1 MRGNQVQKK
10 GGGFKTVI
18 FFIVGIILGIAIVVG
33 AVAGGALYVLNSD
46 LDGVLSMF
54 GVDNSKDEETGK
66 NKVVNTDPDNGGVTS
81 VLDLISKITA
91 MAQDTQNLTLGQID
105 ALVPATRGL
114 VDQLSAAIEQYV
126 TVDYDE
132 LSAIKFS
139 EFGAYLE
146 GVVMNIQPAAFLD
159 NLNLEGSANIV
170 LEKLLYGLE
179 SNCVTDPA
187 TGEKYPI
194 MVDNFKYVDGA
205 YKRVEDGAV
214 LSNSQYII
222 KQSADNDLYDIF
234 FFEYN
239 GNYYI
244 TERDAHDI
252 QKFGFAADSGHL
264 YGMYNA
270 EYAENTGN
278 YYINAAGEKT
288 VLEPVT
294 IGSLMDGNGLGAL
307 EKMRVTELLSGE
319 LADDELIGTLL
330 GDISIGDLINGN
342 VNFQDKVNEIEL
354 GAFLAVESNDA
365 MLLYFVYGL
374 TNLSSTPDGQGRYT
388 ATYKLGVE
396 DITAY
401 VTVEGGKITSVTD
414 EEGNALAVTT
424 VGSIN
429 NTIDNIEISIFV
441 DVTTDN
447 GILPYLAYGI
457 TGLKEVD
464 GLWTA
469 KLDGEDCTVQVSGNK
484 IISVTDSEGNPVPAA
499 GIDELSGRV
508 NGVMDNLT
516 IGDIIDPDGNKILEQ
531 LATYK
536 INELSSAMNT
546 LEIGG
551 LIDIPADNKILA
563 YLAYG
568 ITEININT
576 VTQTATGKLKTD
588 DREQNVYITLK
599 KVQDKEEYNI
609 TGVYTTEEHTP
620 GTEVP
625 GTTINGI
632 NDRIGDITETL
643 YIKDIIEIN
652 PDNPLMVKIGDCKIS
667 EVGSVVET
675 ITLPDVMA
683 IPSDNAIMAFLAYSI
698 TDINTENNTAVLHK
712 KLPDG
717 TYTTTTVQ
725 IETDGKNITKVTEG
739 TSPVGGTLV
748 NEVGEKVTE
757 LTETLKIGDIIEI
770 EGSGKLMQKIKD
782 STISGVG
789 ALVDE
794 LTLPDVMDIPADN
807 KIMAYLA
814 YGITEIDGTN
824 AKHNGED
831 VVLTIQD
838 DYITGVTKNG
848 EPVEGTGINEVGGKV
863 DELTKTLKIKDLI
876 DTSTQSGKLMDKIGD
891 CTIAD
896 VGNVVNELTLPD
908 VMDIPADNAIMAF
921 LAYGITE
928 IDGTSAK
935 LNGEAV
941 TLTIVGDNITE
952 VTKDGE
958 SVPGTKIEAVG
969 GKVNELTTTLKI
981 KDIVNKTGSSKLM
994 QKIGECTISSVSDV
1008 VNDLTLP
1015 DVIDIPANSAIIVY
1029 LAYGINEVNAE
1040 TNTAKQGGETVNLTI
1055 VGGNIT
1061 EVTKDGAPVDGTKIS
1076 DLSSKISGLMDT
1088 LTIGELIEVPED
1100 NTILNAIKDST
1111 ISGIGKTID
1120 SLTLNELYANEI
1132 YKVSSYEDRDN
1143 NGQYDKEKDGDM
1155 TYIDAKLRKAVSGEP
1170 SDADK
1175 EIKFNA
1181 NYLYYTKDENGSYHL
1196 VQMEGKDLGKLD
1208 SLPSSGEYYTYGAV
1222 QGMWT
1227 LLLTDESGAET
1238 PLKLNNIG
1246 SVITGVANRLKSS
1259 TLNDLDKAGILDFT
1273 DDALKTEVNGKALGE
1288 FTLDEA
1294 LSELITMVEFYN
1306 RYSSYV
1312 GGLGH

>member
-239 GNYYI
+239 GHYYI
-244 TERDAHDI
+244 TERDANDI
-252 QKFGFAADSGHL
+252 QKFKFTADDGHL
-264 YGMYNA
+264 YSIYIE

-319 LADDELIGTLL
+319 LADDELIGALL

-354 GAFLAVESNDA
+354 GAFLAVESDDA

-388 ATYKLGVE
+388 ATYKLGDE
-396 DITAY
+396 DIPAY

-414 EEGNALAVTT
+414 EEGNALAGTT

-568 ITEININT
+568 ITEIDGATAKLDGET
-576 VTQTATGKLKTD
+576 VDLILDNG
-588 DREQNVYITLK
+588 
-599 KVQDKEEYNI
+599 NI
-609 TGVYTTEEHTP
+609 TGVTKNGEP
-620 GTEVP
+620 VP

-739 TSPVGGTLV
+739 GEPVEGTGI
-748 NEVGEKVTE
+748 NEVGDRVTE

-789 ALVDE
+789 TLVTG
-794 LTLPDVMDIPADN
+794 LTLPDVMDISADN

-838 DYITGVTKNG
+838 GYITGVTKNG

-952 VTKDGE
+952 VTKGGE
-958 SVPGTKIEAVG
+958 PVPGTKIEAVG
-969 GKVNELTTTLKI
+969 GKVNELTKTLKI
-981 KDIVNKTGSSKLM
+981 KDIVDIEDDNKLM
-994 QKIGECTISSVSDV
+994 AKIGEYT
-1008 VNDLTLP
+1008 VNNVGTAIKNLTLP

-1111 ISGIGKTID
+1111 INGIGDTID
-1120 SLTLNELYANEI
+1120 NLTLNELYASEI
-1132 YKVSSYEDRDN
+1132 YKVSSYDDRDS

-1155 TYIDAKLRKAVSGEP
+1155 TYIDAELRKAVVGEP